1 MLLREICFHIP
12 QCELDSRSQCT
23 SMQAVC
29 QSNFDVIT
37 YLKIVHCS
45 WNSALA
51 DLPKRKKRK
60 ISLQTICFGKNNT
73 YLVTI
78 DMKDWDYSP
87 TFSWVDILHRV
98 NRRTAKPLILT
109 LCACHAVAVGPVSLS
124 PSPITATVI
133 WLGLSMI
140 LLVLRSA

>member
-1 MLLREICFHIP
+1 MLPRATCFHIR

-29 QSNFDVIT
+29 QSHFELIP
-37 YLKIVHCS
+37 YLKIIHCP
-45 WNSALA
+45 WNGALA
-51 DLPKRKKRK
+51 DLPKRKK
-60 ISLQTICFGKNNT
+60 ISLQNTCFGIYNP
-73 YLVTI
+73 YLVTV
-78 DMKDWDYSP
+78 DMKDWNYSP
-87 TFSWVDILHRV
+87 AFSWVDELHRFSRQTCEV
-98 NRRTAKPLILT
+98 LNLT

-140 LLVLRSA
+140 LLLLQSA